1 MDNLEKVEKLRE
13 KTGVSYEEA
22 KEALEAN
29 NYDVLDAIIYL
40 EKKGK
45 VKAPEVTDYTTE
57 QAQQT
62 STEFEQAQQEYTRD
76 CNKKTFGQMMDQFF
90 SWCGRLLKKSVDSK
104 FIIERRDSTMVNVPV
119 LVLILAI
126 IFAFWI
132 TIPLLVVGLFCEC
145 RYHFAGIDNINVDL
159 NSACDKVADTV
170 DTLKTDINKH

>member
-22 KEALEAN
+22 KAALEAT
-29 NYDVLDAIIYL
+29 NYDVLDA
-40 EKKGK
+40 
-45 VKAPEVTDYTTE
+45 
-57 QAQQT
+57 T

-90 SWCGRLLKKSVDSK
+90 SWCGKLLKKSVDSK
-104 FIIERRDSTMVNVPV
+104 FIIERRGSTMVNVPV

-126 IFAFWI
+126 VFAFWI

-170 DTLKTDINKH
+170 ETIKTDINKN

>member
-1 MDNLEKVEKLRE
+1 MSDVFNITPFVSTQNVNIENNEVKFSTITEDPVIELGNKSIHNMRRRGSLNSDRDASKAVNNLRE
-13 KTGVSYEEA
+13 KGI
-22 KEALEAN
+22 EAN

-104 FIIERRDSTMVNVPV
+104 FIIERRGSTMVNVPV

-126 IFAFWI
+126 IFAF
-132 TIPLLVVGLFCEC
+132 
-145 RYHFAGIDNINVDL
+145 
-159 NSACDKVADTV
+159 
-170 DTLKTDINKH
+170 